1 MFVLDYYPSS
11 HLEIYMSAKQS
22 IWSKADVFLT
32 KTRKIIVNSLTALVL
47 IIITFSILG
56 GVGSLFDSP
65 KEVDT
70 KDKILW
76 FKPIGVVVDSE
87 VSGSSNFD
95 IESVILSGGDQ
106 VEQHELQDLLDVLNH
121 AATDKNLAAVY
132 VNVSELGM
140 YWSSA
145 FKIAEAV
152 KNIRDNNKRVIAY
165 AENYANTSYLI
176 SSQANEVL
184 INEYGGVSA
193 FGFTRKREYYKDLYK
208 NLKINYNV
216 FTAGDFKSGPEP
228 FTRDS
233 MSENDKLAW
242 NEFAN
247 PMWKKMTNMME
258 SSRNLPEGT
267 IQNYGDNAWEMMTDN
282 PESAEVAL
290 ELGLVDMV
298 VTREEIRLWMY
309 EQFPNKDE
317 DKYSFPD
324 SVSIYDY
331 LSSIED
337 TNEAVDSK
345 NKIAVINVEGAIT
358 TGEVAYGVAGS
369 DTIVDNIQSATQDDS
384 VKALVLRVNSPGGGV
399 WASELI
405 TNALNEFKE
414 TGRPIISSMGDIAAS
429 GGVWVT
435 TSSDEIFA
443 EEDTL
448 TGSIGVYGIVPTL
461 DGIYDWAGIKVDG
474 TSSTQAGEWDERQ
487 AMPDYVKNAIQANIE
502 NTYKKF
508 VSKVAENR
516 GMNYDE
522 VLPIAGGRI
531 WAGYK
536 ALELGLVD
544 KIGGLDEAVKS
555 AAERAEI
562 EDYVVK
568 NYKKPMDPFDIFIN
582 ELLDN
587 IKIDINFDPRLKLI
601 NSSLEKHLKL
611 LEPENKNI
619 LLYCFECEVK

>member
-1 MFVLDYYPSS
+1 
-11 HLEIYMSAKQS
+11 MSEKQS
-22 IWSKADVFLT
+22 IWAKADSFLT
-32 KTRKIIVNSLTALVL
+32 TTRKIIVNSLTALVL
-47 IIITFSILG
+47 VIVTFSLLG
-56 GVGSLFDSP
+56 GIGSMFSSP
-65 KEVDT
+65 EEVDT
-70 KDKILW
+70 KDKVLW

-87 VSGSSNFD
+87 VNSSGNFD
-95 IESVILSGGDQ
+95 FNSIVLSGGDT
-106 VEQHELQDLLDVLNH
+106 VEQHELQDLLDVLNN
-121 AATDKNLAAVY
+121 AAEDENLSAVY

-152 KNIRDNNKRVIAY
+152 RSIRDSGKRVIAY
-165 AENYANTSYLI
+165 AEQYNNNSYLI

-184 INEYGGVSA
+184 INEYGQVSA
-193 FGFTRKREYYKDLYK
+193 FGFSRKREYMKDLYK
-208 NLKINYNV
+208 NLKLNYNV

-228 FTRDS
+228 YTRDS

-247 PMWKKMTNMME
+247 PMWTKMTDMME
-258 SSRNLPEGT
+258 EARNLEKGT
-267 IQNYGDNAWEMMTDN
+267 IQNYGDNAWELSVDN
-282 PESAEVAL
+282 PEMAEVAL

-298 VTREEIRLWMY
+298 VSREEIKAYMFK
-309 EQFPNKDE
+309 EFPNKDE
-317 DKYSFPD
+317 DKYAFPD

-331 LSSIED
+331 LTKIREDEIEN
-337 TNEAVDSK
+337 TSK
-345 NKIAVINVEGAIT
+345 NKIAVVNVEGTIM
-358 TGEVAYGVAGS
+358 TGEVAFGVAGS
-369 DTIVDNIQSATQDDS
+369 DTIVDNIQSATQDES
-384 VKALVLRVNSPGGGV
+384 IKALVLRVNSPGGDV

-414 TGRPIISSMGDIAAS
+414 TGRPIVASMGDIAAS

-435 TSSDEIFA
+435 TLSDEIFA

-474 TSSTQAGEWDERQ
+474 TSSTKAGEWDERY
-487 AMPDYVKNAIQANIE
+487 AMPEYVKNGIQASIDH
-502 NTYKKF
+502 TYNKF

-516 GMNYDE
+516 NMTYED

-544 KIGGLDEAVKS
+544 KIGGLDQALKS
-555 AAERAEI
+555 AAERAGV
-562 EDYVVK
+562 EDFAVK
-568 NYKKPMDPFDIFIN
+568 NYKKPMDPFDVFLN
-582 ELLDN
+582 ELLEN
-587 IKIDINFDPRLKLI
+587 INIEIDLDPRLKLI
-601 NSSLEKHLKL
+601 NSKLEKHLKL
-611 LEPENKNI
+611 IDPEKRNT
-619 LLYCFECEVK
+619 LMYCFECEVR

>member
-1 MFVLDYYPSS
+1 
-11 HLEIYMSAKQS
+11 MSDKQS
-22 IWSKADVFLT
+22 IWSKADNFLT

-47 IIITFSILG
+47 IFITFAILG

-65 KEVDT
+65 EEVDT
-70 KDKILW
+70 KDKVLW

-87 VSGSSNFD
+87 VSGSGSFD
-95 IESVILSGGDQ
+95 IETIIASGGDQ

-121 AATDKNLAAVY
+121 AATDDSLAAIY

-152 KNIRDNNKRVIAY
+152 KNIRDNDKRVIAY
-165 AENYANTSYLI
+165 AENYANASYLI
-176 SSQANEVL
+176 SSQASEVL
-184 INEYGGVSA
+184 INEYGQVSA
-193 FGFTRKREYYKDLYK
+193 FGLTRKREYYKELYK

-228 FTRDS
+228 YTRDS

-242 NEFAN
+242 NEFAD
-247 PMWKKMTNMME
+247 PMWEKMTGMME
-258 SSRNLPEGT
+258 AARNLPDGT
-267 IQNYGDNAWEMMTDN
+267 MQNYGDNAWEMMTDN
-282 PESAEVAL
+282 PEAAEVAL

-298 VTREEIRLWMY
+298 VTREEIRSWMY
-309 EQFPNKDE
+309 EQFPNSDE

-331 LSSIED
+331 LSLIKNESE
-337 TNEAVDSK
+337 TNESD

-358 TGEVAYGVAGS
+358 TGEVAFGVAGS
-369 DTIVDNIQSATQDDS
+369 DTIVDNIQAATQDDS

-414 TGRPIISSMGDIAAS
+414 TGRPIVSSMGDIAAS

-474 TSSTQAGEWDERQ
+474 TSSTKSAEWDERQ
-487 AMPDYVKNAIQANIE
+487 AMPDYVKNAIQASIE

-516 GMNYDE
+516 GMDYEE

-544 KIGGLDEAVKS
+544 KIGGLNEAVKS
-555 AAERAEI
+555 AAKRAEI
-562 EDYVVK
+562 EDYEIK
-568 NYKKPMDPFDIFIN
+568 NYKKPMDPFEVFLN

-587 IKIDINFDPRLKLI
+587 INIDINVDPRLKLI
-601 NSSLEKHLKL
+601 NNSLQKHQKL

>member
-1 MFVLDYYPSS
+1 
-11 HLEIYMSAKQS
+11 MSEKQS
-22 IWSKADVFLT
+22 IWAKADSFLT
-32 KTRKIIVNSLTALVL
+32 TTRKIIVNSLTALVL
-47 IIITFSILG
+47 VIVTFSLLG
-56 GVGSLFDSP
+56 GIGSMFSSP

-70 KDKILW
+70 KDKVLW

-87 VSGSSNFD
+87 VNSSGNFD
-95 IESVILSGGDQ
+95 FNSIVLSGGDT
-106 VEQHELQDLLDVLNH
+106 VEQHELQDLLDVLNN
-121 AATDKNLAAVY
+121 AAEDENLSAVY

-152 KNIRDNNKRVIAY
+152 RSIRDSGKRVIAY
-165 AENYANTSYLI
+165 AEQYNNNSYLI

-184 INEYGGVSA
+184 INEYGQVSA
-193 FGFTRKREYYKDLYK
+193 FGFSRKREYMKDLYK
-208 NLKINYNV
+208 NLKLNYNV

-228 FTRDS
+228 YTRDS

-247 PMWKKMTNMME
+247 PMWTKMTDMME
-258 SSRNLPEGT
+258 EARNLEKGT
-267 IQNYGDNAWEMMTDN
+267 IQNYGDNAWELSVDN
-282 PESAEVAL
+282 PEMAEVAL

-298 VTREEIRLWMY
+298 VSREEIKAYMFK
-309 EQFPNKDE
+309 EFPNKDE
-317 DKYSFPD
+317 DKYAFPD

-331 LSSIED
+331 LTKIREDEIEN
-337 TNEAVDSK
+337 TSK
-345 NKIAVINVEGAIT
+345 NKIAVVNVEGAIM
-358 TGEVAYGVAGS
+358 TGEVAFGVAGS
-369 DTIVDNIQSATQDDS
+369 DTIVDNIQSATQDES
-384 VKALVLRVNSPGGGV
+384 IKALVLRVNSPGGDV

-414 TGRPIISSMGDIAAS
+414 TGRPIVASMGDIAAS

-435 TSSDEIFA
+435 TLSDEIFA

-474 TSSTQAGEWDERQ
+474 TSSTKAGEWDERY
-487 AMPDYVKNAIQANIE
+487 AMPEYVKNGIQASIDH
-502 NTYKKF
+502 TYNKF

-516 GMNYDE
+516 NMTYED

-544 KIGGLDEAVKS
+544 KIGGLDQALKS
-555 AAERAEI
+555 AAERAGV
-562 EDYVVK
+562 EDFAVK
-568 NYKKPMDPFDIFIN
+568 NYKKPMDPFDVFLN
-582 ELLDN
+582 ELLEN
-587 IKIDINFDPRLKLI
+587 INIEIDLDPRLKLI
-601 NSSLEKHLKL
+601 NSKLEKHLKL
-611 LEPENKNI
+611 IDPEKRNT
-619 LLYCFECEVK
+619 LMYCFECEVR

>member
-1 MFVLDYYPSS
+1 
-11 HLEIYMSAKQS
+11 MSEKQS
-22 IWSKADVFLT
+22 IWAKADSFLT
-32 KTRKIIVNSLTALVL
+32 TTRKIIVNSLTALILV
-47 IIITFSILG
+47 IVTFSLLG
-56 GVGSLFDSP
+56 GIGSMFSSP
-65 KEVDT
+65 EEVDT
-70 KDKILW
+70 KDKVLW

-87 VSGSSNFD
+87 VNSSGNFD
-95 IESVILSGGDQ
+95 FNSIVLSGGDT
-106 VEQHELQDLLDVLNH
+106 VEQHELQDLLDVLNN
-121 AATDKNLAAVY
+121 AAEDENLSAVY

-152 KNIRDNNKRVIAY
+152 RSIRDSGKRVIAY
-165 AENYANTSYLI
+165 AEQYNNNSYLI

-184 INEYGGVSA
+184 INEYGQVSA
-193 FGFTRKREYYKDLYK
+193 FGFSRKREYMKDLYK
-208 NLKINYNV
+208 NLKLNYNV

-228 FTRDS
+228 YTRDS

-247 PMWKKMTNMME
+247 PMWTKMTDMME
-258 SSRNLPEGT
+258 EARNLEKGT
-267 IQNYGDNAWEMMTDN
+267 IQNYGDNAWELSVDN
-282 PESAEVAL
+282 PEMAEVAL

-298 VTREEIRLWMY
+298 VSREEIKAYMFK
-309 EQFPNKDE
+309 EFPNKDE
-317 DKYSFPD
+317 DKYAFPD

-331 LSSIED
+331 LTKIREDEIEN
-337 TNEAVDSK
+337 TSK
-345 NKIAVINVEGAIT
+345 NKIAVVNVEGTIM
-358 TGEVAYGVAGS
+358 TGEVAFGVAGS
-369 DTIVDNIQSATQDDS
+369 DTIVDNIQSATQDES
-384 VKALVLRVNSPGGGV
+384 IKALVLRVNSPGGDV

-414 TGRPIISSMGDIAAS
+414 TGRPIVASMGDIAAS

-435 TSSDEIFA
+435 TLSDEIFA

-474 TSSTQAGEWDERQ
+474 TSSTKAGEWDERY
-487 AMPDYVKNAIQANIE
+487 AMPEYVKNGIQASIDH
-502 NTYKKF
+502 TYNKF

-516 GMNYDE
+516 NMTYED

-544 KIGGLDEAVKS
+544 KIGGLDEALKS
-555 AAERAEI
+555 AAERAGI
-562 EDYVVK
+562 EDFAVK
-568 NYKKPMDPFDIFIN
+568 NYKKPMDPFDVFLN
-582 ELLDN
+582 ELLEN
-587 IKIDINFDPRLKLI
+587 INIEIDLDPRLKLI
-601 NSSLEKHLKL
+601 NSKLEKHLKL
-611 LEPENKNI
+611 IDPEKRNI
-619 LLYCFECEVK
+619 LMYCFECEVK

>member
-1 MFVLDYYPSS
+1 
-11 HLEIYMSAKQS
+11 MSDNQS
-22 IWSKADVFLT
+22 IWSKADSFLT

-47 IIITFSILG
+47 VLITISILG
-56 GVGSLFDSP
+56 GVGSLFNKP
-65 KEVDT
+65 EKVDT
-70 KDKILW
+70 KDKVLW

-87 VSGSSNFD
+87 VTGSGSLD
-95 IESVILSGGDQ
+95 IESIIASGGDQ

-121 AATDKNLAAVY
+121 AATDESLAAVY

-152 KNIRDNNKRVIAY
+152 KNIRDNDKRVIAY
-165 AENYANTSYLI
+165 AENYTNASYLI

-184 INEYGGVSA
+184 INEYGQVSA
-193 FGFTRKREYYKDLYK
+193 FGLTRKREYYKDLYK

-228 FTRDS
+228 YTRDS

-242 NEFAN
+242 NEFAD

-258 SSRNLPEGT
+258 TARNLPDGT
-267 IQNYGDNAWEMMTDN
+267 LQNYGDNAWEMMTDN
-282 PESAEVAL
+282 PEAAEVAL
-290 ELGLVDMV
+290 KLGLVDMV

-309 EQFPNKDE
+309 EQFPNSDE
-317 DKYSFPD
+317 DKYSFPE

-331 LSSIED
+331 LSLIED
-337 TNEAVDSK
+337 KNETINSR

-358 TGEVAYGVAGS
+358 TGETAYGIAGS
-369 DTIVDNIQSATQDDS
+369 DTIVDNIQEATKDDS
-384 VKALVLRVNSPGGGV
+384 IKALVLRVNSPGGGV

-405 TNALNEFKE
+405 TNALNEFKD
-414 TGRPIISSMGDIAAS
+414 TGRPIVSSMGDIAAS

-443 EEDTL
+443 EENTL

-474 TSSTQAGEWDERQ
+474 TSSTKSAEWDERQ
-487 AMPDYVKNAIQANIE
+487 AMPDYVKNAIQASIE

-508 VSKVAENR
+508 VSKVADNR
-516 GMNYDE
+516 GMDYEE

-555 AAERAEI
+555 AAERAEL
-562 EDYVVK
+562 EDYVIK
-568 NYKKPMDPFDIFIN
+568 SYKKPMDPFEVFLDK
-582 ELLDN
+582 LLDN
-587 IKIDINFDPRLKLI
+587 IKININIDPRLKLI
-601 NSSLEKHLKL
+601 NKSLKKHQKL
-611 LEPENKNI
+611 LESENKNI

>member
-1 MFVLDYYPSS
+1 
-11 HLEIYMSAKQS
+11 MSEKQS
-22 IWSKADVFLT
+22 IWAKADSFLT
-32 KTRKIIVNSLTALVL
+32 TTRKIIVNSLTALILV
-47 IIITFSILG
+47 IVTFSLLG
-56 GVGSLFDSP
+56 GIGSMFSSP
-65 KEVDT
+65 EEVDT
-70 KDKILW
+70 KDKVLW

-87 VSGSSNFD
+87 VNSSGNFD
-95 IESVILSGGDQ
+95 FNSIVLSGGDT
-106 VEQHELQDLLDVLNH
+106 VEQHELQDLIDVLNN
-121 AATDKNLAAVY
+121 AAEDENLSAVY

-152 KNIRDNNKRVIAY
+152 RSIRDSGKRVIAY
-165 AENYANTSYLI
+165 AEQYNNNSYLI

-184 INEYGGVSA
+184 INEYGQVSA
-193 FGFTRKREYYKDLYK
+193 FGFSRKREYMKDLYK
-208 NLKINYNV
+208 NLKLNYNV

-228 FTRDS
+228 YTRDS

-247 PMWKKMTNMME
+247 PMWTKMTDMME
-258 SSRNLPEGT
+258 EARNLEKGT
-267 IQNYGDNAWEMMTDN
+267 IQNYGDNAWELSVDN
-282 PESAEVAL
+282 PEMAEVAL

-298 VTREEIRLWMY
+298 VSREEIKAYMFK
-309 EQFPNKDE
+309 EFPNKDE
-317 DKYSFPD
+317 DKYAFPD

-331 LSSIED
+331 LTKIREDEIEN
-337 TNEAVDSK
+337 TSK
-345 NKIAVINVEGAIT
+345 NKIAVVNVEGTIM
-358 TGEVAYGVAGS
+358 TGEVAFGVAGS
-369 DTIVDNIQSATQDDS
+369 DTIVDNIQSATQDES
-384 VKALVLRVNSPGGGV
+384 IKALVLRVNSPGGDV

-414 TGRPIISSMGDIAAS
+414 TGRPIVASMGDIAAS

-435 TSSDEIFA
+435 TLSDEIFA

-474 TSSTQAGEWDERQ
+474 TSSTKAGEWDERY
-487 AMPDYVKNAIQANIE
+487 AMPEYVKNGIQASIDH
-502 NTYKKF
+502 TYNKF

-516 GMNYDE
+516 NMTYED

-544 KIGGLDEAVKS
+544 KIGGLDQALKS
-555 AAERAEI
+555 AAERAGV
-562 EDYVVK
+562 EDFAVK
-568 NYKKPMDPFDIFIN
+568 NYKKPMDPFDVFLN
-582 ELLDN
+582 ELLEN
-587 IKIDINFDPRLKLI
+587 INIEIDLDPRLKLI
-601 NSSLEKHLKL
+601 NSKLEKHLKL
-611 LEPENKNI
+611 IDPEKRNT
-619 LLYCFECEVK
+619 LMYCFECEVK

>member
-1 MFVLDYYPSS
+1 
-11 HLEIYMSAKQS
+11 MSDKKS
-22 IWSKADVFLT
+22 IWSTADNFLT
-32 KTRKIIVNSLTALVL
+32 KTRKIIVNSVTALLL
-47 IIITFSILG
+47 IVITFSILG
-56 GVGSLFDSP
+56 AVGSMFTSKD
-65 KEVDT
+65 EIDT
-70 KDKILW
+70 EDKVLW

-87 VSGSSNFD
+87 VPGSGSFD
-95 IESVILSGGDQ
+95 IESIIASGGDQ
-106 VEQHELQDLLDVLNH
+106 IEQHELQDLLDVLNH
-121 AATDKNLAAVY
+121 AATDESLAAIY
-132 VNVSELGM
+132 INVSELGM

-152 KNIRDNNKRVIAY
+152 KNIRDNKKRVIAY
-165 AENYANTSYLI
+165 AENYANNSYLI

-184 INEYGGVSA
+184 ISEYGQVSA
-193 FGFTRKREYYKDLYK
+193 FGFSRKREYYKDLYK

-228 FTRDS
+228 YTRDS

-247 PMWKKMTNMME
+247 PMWEKMTGMME
-258 SSRNLPEGT
+258 TARNLPEGT
-267 IQNYGDNAWEMMTDN
+267 LQNYGDNAWLMFTDN
-282 PESAEVAL
+282 PEGAEVAL
-290 ELGLVDMV
+290 ELGLVDKI
-298 VTREEIRLWMY
+298 VTTEEIRSWMY
-309 EQFPNKDE
+309 EQFPNKDG
-317 DKYSFPD
+317 DKYAYPD

-331 LSSIED
+331 LSTIDDKNDGVNS
-337 TNEAVDSK
+337 N

-358 TGEVAYGVAGS
+358 TGEAAFGVAGS
-369 DTIVDNIQSATQDDS
+369 DTIVDNIQAATQDDS

-399 WASELI
+399 LASEYI

-414 TGRPIISSMGDIAAS
+414 TGRPIVSSMGDIAAS

-443 EEDTL
+443 EKDTL

-474 TSSTQAGEWDERQ
+474 TSSTKAGEWDERQ
-487 AMPDYVKNAIQANIE
+487 AMPGYVKNAIQASIE
-502 NTYKKF
+502 NTYEKF

-516 GMNYDE
+516 NMDYNE

-555 AAERAEI
+555 AAERAEV
-562 EDYVVK
+562 EDYEIK
-568 NYKKPMDPFDIFIN
+568 SYKKPMNPFDVFIN
-582 ELLDN
+582 ELLEN
-587 IKIDINFDPRLKLI
+587 INIEINLDPRLKFI
-601 NSSLEKHLKL
+601 NSKLEKHLKL
-611 LEPENKNI
+611 IDPEKNNV